1 MNLVELLLV
10 KGARMDITNM
20 GGDTPLHSA
29 VSHGRKD
36 IVAKVCCLRNMI
48 LNDLCISQ
56 MLQVNPHM
64 NAVNEHGNSPLH
76 YACFW
81 GYEDLC
87 EVSVHGCHKMIIL
100 FG

>member
-36 IVAKVCCLRNMI
+36 IVAKVCCLCVTI
-48 LNDLCISQ
+48 C
-56 MLQVNPHM
+56 NPKSCMHTITD
-64 NAVNEHGNSPLH
+64 AAGTPTHEF
-76 YACFW
+76 C
-81 GYEDLC
+81 
-87 EVSVHGCHKMIIL
+87 
-100 FG
+100 